1 MSEKLEAQRRA
12 ITLWILRAS
21 IGLAVS
27 FILAGLMLFLLRGGA
42 YFPRSPS
49 GSLLEIAGYAWRE
62 MLDLRPSAYF
72 DAALLVVLLT
82 PLARLLSGVVASSR
96 ARDWG
101 YVLIGLVVIAL
112 VSAGLFEGQAG
123 I

>member
-12 ITLWILRAS
+12 VTVWILRAS
-21 IGLAVS
+21 IAFTVLLILVGLE
-27 FILAGLMLFLLRGGA
+27 LFALRGGA
-42 YFPRSPS
+42 YFPRSPA
-49 GSLLEIAGYAWRE
+49 GSLLEIAAYAWRE
-62 MLDLRPSAYF
+62 MRNLRPSAWF

-82 PLARLLSGVVASSR
+82 PLARLLSGVVASLR

-101 YVLIGLVVIAL
+101 YVVIGLVVVTL
-112 VSAGLFEGQAG
+112 VSIGLFAGQAG

>member
-1 MSEKLEAQRRA
+1 VSGKLEAQRRA
-12 ITLWILRAS
+12 VTVWILRAS
-21 IGLAVS
+21 IGLAVL
-27 FILAGLMLFLLRGGA
+27 FILVGLELFALRGGA

-49 GSLLEIAGYAWRE
+49 GSLFEVAAYAWRE
-62 MLDLRPSAYF
+62 MLNLRPSAWF

-82 PLARLLSGVVASSR
+82 PLARLLSGVVASLR

-101 YVLIGLVVIAL
+101 YVLIGLVVMGL
-112 VSAGLFEGQAG
+112 VSVGLFAGQAG